1 MARENLHE
9 QRLDAFVLLV
19 TANAK
24 LTRALSR
31 ELEEE
36 CGVPLTWFEV
46 LIRLAQAPDRHL
58 RLTDLAGS
66 LMLSSSGT
74 TRLVDRIEA
83 AGLIRRVS
91 CPGDRRVVHATL
103 TDDGEELLAR
113 ARPVHRR
120 GIERHFAG
128 LPAGQLDG
136 LVRALRTLAGP
147 DADDAAACGDLDD
160 DADPTARPTPVRRGR
175 RARVRASGVASARS
189 A

>member
-1 MARENLHE
+1 MARDNLHE

-24 LTRALSR
+24 LTRTLSR

-36 CGVPLTWFEV
+36 CGIPLTWFEV
-46 LIRLAQAPDRHL
+46 LIRLAQAPDGHL

-83 AGLIRRVS
+83 AGLIRRVA

-103 TDDGEELLAR
+103 TEEGEELLAR

-128 LPAGQLDG
+128 LPARQLDG
-136 LVRALRTLAGP
+136 LVHALRGLAGA
-147 DADDAAACGDLDD
+147 DADDASACGDLED
-160 DADPTARPTPVRRGR
+160 DADAAAGRAPVRRGR
-175 RARVRASGVASARS
+175 KAARPSGVASARS